1 MNNQTNLPFK
11 KWSLKFDQCIK
22 CGTTETRHIAR
33 GYCKNCYD
41 RNIEGRHKD
50 VNRQRNYSWSSSLL
64 TKEYLLENYI
74 TNEKSLGD
82 IAKESNCSR
91 QYVYKKVICYG
102 IPLRSKSSAREI
114 ALDSGKVIREN
125 VSFKGKEQFVT
136 LEKVSFKKKF
146 FSSWSSEMA
155 YVLGVIFTDGN
166 LLSRGG
172 SCNMDR
178 FSISQKEPELL
189 IKVLALMQCNA
200 TIHFRREHIYSGV
213 KAGALHWFS
222 IAENEVYN
230 DLISLGL
237 KPHKSRTINFPEVP
251 NEYARHFIRG
261 CWDGDGSVYIDK
273 QSKAISASYVSGSI
287 KFVEGLVTALKEAGF
302 PERKIYINKGKK
314 PSYYIR
320 VTGAQVPNF
329 YHYLYDAVPPTQY
342 LERKFNLFHLS
353 LEMNPKQSSLSFRK
367 P

>member
-1 MNNQTNLPFK
+1 LNNQTNLPFK

-22 CGTTETRHIAR
+22 CGTTEIRHIAR

-41 RNIEGRHKD
+41 RNIEGRHKEL
-50 VNRQRNYSWSSSLL
+50 NRRRNYGGSSSLL

-102 IPLRSKSSAREI
+102 IPLRSKASAREI

-125 VSFKGKEQFVT
+125 VCFKGKKQFIT
-136 LEKVSFKKKF
+136 LEKVSFKKQF

-155 YVLGVIFTDGN
+155 YVLGVIYTDGN

-237 KPHKSRTINFPEVP
+237 TPHKSLTINFPEVP

-273 QSKAISASYVSGSI
+273 QSQSVSASFISGSLN
-287 KFVEGLVTALKEAGF
+287 FVEGISKVLKNAGL
-302 PERKIYINKGKK
+302 PERKIHVRKGEKS
-314 PSYYIR
+314 SYYIR
-320 VTGAQVPNF
+320 FTGTQVAKL
-329 YHYLYDAVPPTQY
+329 YHYLYDDVPESHY
-342 LERKFNLFHLS
+342 LDRKYKLFRLS
-353 LEMNPKQSSLSFRK
+353 LQGKTESNG
-367 P
+367 

>member
-33 GYCKNCYD
+33 GYCKNCYN
-41 RNIEGRHKD
+41 RNIEGRHKEVD
-50 VNRQRNYSWSSSLL
+50 RRRNYGGSSSLL

-82 IAKESNCSR
+82 IAKEANCSR
-91 QYVYKKVICYG
+91 QYVHKKIVFYG
-102 IPLRSKSSAREI
+102 IPLRSKASAREI

-125 VSFKGKEQFVT
+125 VSFEGKKQFIT
-136 LEKVSFKKKF
+136 LEKVSFNKRF

-155 YVLGVIFTDGN
+155 YVLGVIYTDGN
-166 LLSRGG
+166 LISRGG

-189 IKVLALMQCNA
+189 IKVLALMECNA
-200 TIHFRREHIYSGV
+200 TIHFRRENIYSGR

-230 DLISLGL
+230 DLIRLGL
-237 KPHKSRTINFPEVP
+237 TPHKSLTINFPEVP
-251 NEYARHFIRG
+251 NEYVRHFIRG

-273 QSKAISASYVSGSI
+273 QSKRITASFVSGSLN
-287 KFVEGLVTALKEAGF
+287 FVKGMVSELTNSNLPVKTIYTNK
-302 PERKIYINKGKK
+302 RKT
-314 PSYYIR
+314 PSYYFR
-320 VTGAQVPNF
+320 LTGKQVINF
-329 YHYLYDAVPPTQY
+329 YHYLYDDVPPTQY
-342 LERKFNLFHLS
+342 IERKFNLFRLS
-353 LEMNPKQSSLSFRK
+353 LEMNPS
-367 P
+367 